1 MRVALYVRVSTADQ
15 AIHGLSVEAQT
26 HALDEWAKDYTIVDH
41 YVDLGVSARSP
52 ASKRP
57 ELQRMLKD
65 CEAGKIDLIVFTKLD
80 RFFRNVKEYYK
91 VEDILEKTHV
101 AWRAIQ
107 EDYETE
113 TAAGRLKVNIMLAV
127 AQDEADR
134 TSERIK
140 AVFAR
145 KKEKGLVPSGSAPFG
160 VVNDHGVLRPSEDA
174 PKIQELFNHYINTR
188 SAHAVT
194 LRSEELLGHHVT
206 DNGIRYILKNESY
219 LTAGVIDKQTWDKT
233 QEILAIRAVR
243 RPRSD
248 REYLFAGLLVCP
260 VCGCKMTSH
269 YWKTK
274 DYEYTYYRCYSNAKN
289 GSCSFKKTV
298 REDRVEE
305 FLLNRLGVLIEDY
318 NVEVEQKQQAR
329 SNPVSI
335 KSKMDKLTDLY
346 LADTITKEEYLKR
359 YEPLKEA
366 LKDAENAPKPVPPEV
381 VADFTES
388 YQSFSRAA
396 RKAFWSRLLV
406 RIIPTEDGFQPVFDR
421 SDNKQLL
428 FNGMVKMNIFE

>member
-1 MRVALYVRVSTADQ
+1 MRVALYSRVSTSEQ
-15 AIHGLSVEAQT
+15 VEHGLSVEAQT
-26 HALDEWAKDYTIVDH
+26 HALDEWAKGQTVVDH
-41 YVDLGVSARSP
+41 YIDLGISARSP

-57 ELQRMLKD
+57 ALQRMLND

-91 VEDILEKTHV
+91 VEDVLERNHV
-101 AWRAIQ
+101 SWRAIH

-145 KKEKGLVPSGSAPFG
+145 KKEKGLVPSGAAAFG
-160 VVNDHGVLRPSEDA
+160 ITNDKGILRPSDDA
-174 PKIQELFNHYINTR
+174 PRIRAVFDAFINAR
-188 SAHAVT
+188 SCRAVT
-194 LRSEELLGHHVT
+194 LRSEELLGHPVT
-206 DNGIRYILKNESY
+206 DNGIRYLLKNRSY
-219 LTAGVIDKQTWDKT
+219 LDAGVIDRATWDKA
-233 QEILAIRAVR
+233 QEILEVRAVR
-243 RPRSD
+243 RPRTD
-248 REYLFAGLLVCP
+248 RVYLFAGLLVCP

-269 YWKTK
+269 FQRKGK
-274 DYEYTYYRCYSNAKN
+274 YEYTYYRCYSNVKN
-289 GSCSFKKTV
+289 GACSYKKTV
-298 REDRVEE
+298 REGRVEE
-305 FLLNRLGVLIEDY
+305 YLLNRLGVLIGDY
-318 NVEVEQKQQAR
+318 NVEVETKTKTRA
-329 SNPVSI
+329 NPAAI

-346 LADTITKEEYLKR
+346 LSDTLTKEDYLAR
-359 YEPLKEA
+359 YEPLKNA

-381 VADFTES
+381 VTSLTASYES
-388 YQSFSRAA
+388 WSRAA

-406 RIIPTEDGFQPVFDR
+406 RIIPTEDGFLPVFDR

-428 FNGMVKMNIFE
+428 FCEIVKMGI

>member
-1 MRVALYVRVSTADQ
+1 MRVACYVRVSTQEQ
-15 AIHGLSVEAQT
+15 AMHGLSVEAQT

-41 YVDLGVSARSP
+41 YVDLGISARSP

-57 ELQRMLKD
+57 ALQRMLKD

-91 VEDILEKTHV
+91 VEDVLERCHV
-101 AWRAIQ
+101 SWRAIH

-145 KKEKGLVPSGSAPFG
+145 KKEKGLVPSGAAPFG
-160 VVNDHGVLRPSEDA
+160 VINDGGILKPSPDA
-174 PKIQELFNHYINTR
+174 PKIQAVFNAFINSR

-194 LRSEELLGHHVT
+194 VRSEELLGHPVS
-206 DNGIRYILKNESY
+206 DNGIRYLLKNRSY
-219 LTAGVIDKQTWDKT
+219 LDAGVIDKATWDKT
-233 QEILAIRAVR
+233 QDILSVRAVR

-260 VCGCKMTSH
+260 VCGCKMTAH
-269 YWKTK
+269 NWKAK
-274 DYEYTYYRCYSNAKN
+274 YEYTYYRCYSNVKN
-289 GSCSFKKTV
+289 NQCTFKKSI
-298 REDRVEE
+298 REDRVED
-305 FLLNRLGVLIEDY
+305 FLLKRLGVLIEDY
-318 NVEVEQKQQAR
+318 NVEVKQKQQAR
-329 SNPVSI
+329 PNPAAI

-346 LADTITKEEYLKR
+346 LSDTISKEDYLAR
-359 YEPLKEA
+359 YEPLKNA
-366 LKDAENAPKPVPPEV
+366 LKDAENAPKPVPAEV
-381 VADFTES
+381 VNDFTAS
-388 YQSFSRAA
+388 YESFSRAA

-406 RIIPTEDGFQPVFDR
+406 RIIPTDDGFLPIFDR

-428 FNGMVKMNIFE
+428 FSAIVKMSEN

>member
-1 MRVALYVRVSTADQ
+1 MRVALYARVSTSEQ
-15 AIHGLSVEAQT
+15 VEHGLSVEAQT
-26 HALDEWAKDYTIVDH
+26 HALDEWAKNHTIVDH

-57 ELQRMLKD
+57 ELQRMLRD

-91 VEDILEKTHV
+91 VEDVLERNNV
-101 AWRAIQ
+101 SWRAIH

-145 KKEKGLVPSGSAPFG
+145 KKEKGLVPSGAAPFG
-160 VVNDHGVLRPSEDA
+160 VINDKGILKPSNDA
-174 PKIQELFNHYINTR
+174 DKIRAVFDTFIDER

-194 LRSEELLGHHVT
+194 LRSAELLGHPLT
-206 DNGIRYILKNESY
+206 DNGVRYLLRNESY
-219 LTAGVIDKQTWDKT
+219 LKAGVIDKPTWDKA
-233 QEILAIRAVR
+233 QEILSVRAVR
-243 RPRSD
+243 RPKTD
-248 REYLFAGLLVCP
+248 RVYLFAGILVCP
-260 VCGCKMTSH
+260 VCGCKLTSH
-269 YWKTK
+269 FWNPGK
-274 DYEYTYYRCYSNAKN
+274 YEYTYYRCYAKDKN
-289 GSCSFKKTV
+289 GTCAFKTSV

-305 FLLNRLGVLIEDY
+305 YLLSSLGSLIADY
-318 NVEVEQKQQAR
+318 NVEVETKQKSLPSPA
-329 SNPVSI
+329 SI
-335 KSKMDKLTDLY
+335 KAKMDKLTDLY
-346 LADTITKEEYLKR
+346 LNDTISKEDYLAR
-359 YEPLKEA
+359 YDPLKEA
-366 LKDAENAPKPVPPEV
+366 LKDAENAPKPVPPEAV
-381 VADFTES
+381 TSLKAS
-388 YQSFSRAA
+388 YQSWSREA

-406 RIIPTEDGFQPVFDR
+406 KVVPNEDGTFSPVFDR

-428 FNGMVKMNIFE
+428 F